1 MSARICRSMDDVRD
15 FYYYKKYEPPVPK
28 KFPCVMAE
36 EDNDGGLMGQ
46 HYSYEFIYAPDHY
59 FGDAA
64 EAYLAG
70 VLSVKRF

>member
-1 MSARICRSMDDVRD
+1 MSARICRSI
-15 FYYYKKYEPPVPK
+15 
-28 KFPCVMAE
+28 
-36 EDNDGGLMGQ
+36 NDGGLMGQ

-70 VLSVKRF
+70 VLLSKRF